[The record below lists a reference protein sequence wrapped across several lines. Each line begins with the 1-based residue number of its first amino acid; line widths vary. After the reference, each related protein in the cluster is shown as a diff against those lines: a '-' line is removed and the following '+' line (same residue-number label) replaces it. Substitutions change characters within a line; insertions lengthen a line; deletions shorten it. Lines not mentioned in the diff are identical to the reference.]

1 MSKFSNPSVD
11 YLLIL
16 PSSPRLFLKHIL
28 FVILVNINL
37 KISHSIIMKPFKFPD
52 GNYIFKVNIKNTA
65 MKLKCEI
72 IFKAN
77 NKAIGVVFVS
87 LLLVLNIFHALFH
100 CFCC

>member
-1 MSKFSNPSVD
+1 MSKFSNSSID

-52 GNYIFKVNIKNTA
+52 GNYISKVNSRNTA
-65 MKLKCEI
+65 VKLKCEI

-87 LLLVLNIFHALFH
+87 LLLALNIFHALFH
-100 CFCC
+100 CFYC